1 MGEQMKEKTDWRAG
15 AICAQTDPEAFF
27 PEVGAKAKEAIRI
40 CEQVCRVRGACLQDA
55 LDHPESDG
63 IRGGF
68 TDRNRRKIRALG
80 MSAAQAIAQQEM
92 IRA

>member
-1 MGEQMKEKTDWRAG
+1 MGEQMKDKTPWEYG
-15 AICAQTDPEAFF
+15 AVCAQVDPEVFF
-27 PEVGAKAKEAIRI
+27 PAVGEKAKEAIRL
-40 CEQVCRVRGACLQDA
+40 CETCRVRGACLQDE
-55 LDHPESDG
+55 LDNPHSDG

-80 MSAAQAIAQQEM
+80 LSAAEAIAQQEM